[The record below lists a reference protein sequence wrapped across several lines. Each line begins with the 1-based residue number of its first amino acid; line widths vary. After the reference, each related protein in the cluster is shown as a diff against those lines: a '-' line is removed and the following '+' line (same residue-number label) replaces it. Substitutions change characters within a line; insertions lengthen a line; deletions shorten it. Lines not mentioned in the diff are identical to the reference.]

1 MPQPW
6 EKLLTVLC
14 PQRAAKLVSGSL
26 TITSAGTPQR
36 ITTVTVPCL
45 FVELSADNGVLAYGD
60 SNAVRATS
68 GGSIGCLIYPGTNP
82 KIVAI
87 DDLSKLWFDARSNG
101 GRLCYNYYL
110 LS

>member
-1 MPQPW
+1 MQPW
-6 EKLLTVLC
+6 EKLLARLA
-14 PQRAAKLVSGSL
+14 PQRAGKLVSGSL
-26 TITSAGTPQR
+26 TITAAGTPQQ

-45 FVELSADNGVLAYGD
+45 FVEVSADNGVLAYGG

-68 GGSIGCLIYPGTNP
+68 GGSIGSLFYPGTNP
-82 KIVAI
+82 KIIAI